1 MFLQTDISQWLFQF
15 LGFMTVATLLEFEK
29 ETGAQLNIGMTGM
42 ECNTQPIPQTNITL
56 VLFGELISIL
66 DIHALHNCLYQIKP
80 ASMLILYCHWEPNFL
95 CTNYHQM

>member
-42 ECNTQPIPQTNITL
+42 ECNT
-56 VLFGELISIL
+56 
-66 DIHALHNCLYQIKP
+66 
-80 ASMLILYCHWEPNFL
+80 
-95 CTNYHQM
+95 